1 MNIFNLGKGPKS
13 YRNQV
18 NEDVRVVTPLNLG
31 WLEKKLSDQEMDYLW
46 KCIENKKENNN
57 KRLAGNI
64 HASYLLMDRGDWV
77 FSNTISPLLTRY
89 HEEFYNIGE
98 KIPLNAKHDYY
109 MNQWWVNYQK
119 QCEFNPSHDHGG
131 VYSFVIWMKIPT
143 CWEDQRKLSISR
155 NSNNQ
160 SISNFEFNYLDI
172 CGNSFSWQYRMDP
185 TWERTMVLF
194 PGKLRHQVYPFY
206 NCDEDRISISGN
218 LLLNTHRVSS

>member
-64 HASYLLMDRGDWV
+64 HASYLLMDRGDWF

-131 VYSFVIWMKIPT
+131 VYSFVIWMKIPYKSKDQLNIPIARDSNYASNGSFALHFIDILGQQRSHHYHLNP
-143 CWEDQRKLSISR
+143 ED
-155 NSNNQ
+155 
-160 SISNFEFNYLDI
+160 E
-172 CGNSFSWQYRMDP
+172 GRM
-185 TWERTMVLF
+185 LF
-194 PGKLRHQVYPFY
+194 FPSQLHHCVYPFFE
-206 NCDEDRISISGN
+206 CDEDRITVSGN
-218 LLLNTHRVSS
+218 ILLNTAKSL